1 MTSHYLIAWLLVA
14 KRNCCASSVNKAVL
28 LLKKLCGSKLY
39 SKNCSGS
46 KCYLIN
52 VKLINSKVTS
62 TCISNMESQRTHG
75 FCGRA
80 LVRDNVVFS

>member
-28 LLKKLCGSKLY
+28 LLKKLCGSKLC

-52 VKLINSKVTS
+52 VKLINSKVS
-62 TCISNMESQRTHG
+62 SISNMESRRTHG